1 MLLRSGTAA
10 VRRDGVLERR
20 VGPGDWFGDLA
31 GDSGPDRPGADLTT
45 ESVTMAYV
53 MDASS
58 LRGLMRRS
66 PVVVD
71 LLRERIRALT
81 AVAR

>member
-1 MLLRSGTAA
+1 
-10 VRRDGVLERR
+10 
-20 VGPGDWFGDLA
+20 
-31 GDSGPDRPGADLTT
+31 
-45 ESVTMAYV
+45 V

-71 LLRERIRALT
+71 LLRERIRQLT
-81 AVAR
+81 AVSQ

>member
-1 MLLRSGTAA
+1 
-10 VRRDGVLERR
+10 
-20 VGPGDWFGDLA
+20 
-31 GDSGPDRPGADLTT
+31 
-45 ESVTMAYV
+45 